1 MARRQRRMLLGTA
14 TALFALIAVPVL
26 LYAQGY
32 RFSSGFTLTKTG
44 GLYVS
49 AGAAEARIYLN
60 NRLRK
65 ETGLLQRGLFVQN
78 LAPATYSVLVS
89 KEEFWPWQKTLQV
102 QEQYVA
108 EAKAFLVPREPQG
121 VVLVNGNYEA
131 FFASPN
137 GRTVL
142 LIENA
147 NGRKKAVFYDPAANR
162 FLNEADAATTRAL
175 AYQSE
180 LLLLDWQDSVVRLA
194 HEKGLVQASMQDTVV
209 QARVT
214 GRAPAATSTRQEYW
228 TYHDRERIW
237 LDRAANAIW
246 VEWLDSTSTLPYYL
260 QAPRE
265 LVFQSI
271 FFRNDATLSLW
282 RSATAFL
289 RWSWTTGATAGC
301 CNLSIKETRRCLR
314 ASAMRWRC
322 MCWTTARLCGLRLPY
337 EYTHTSSETY
347 CADFTARRAKLA

>member
-1 MARRQRRMLLGTA
+1 MARRQRRVLLGTA

-102 QEQYVA
+102 QEQHVA

-121 VVLVNGNYEA
+121 IVLVNGNYEA

-137 GRTVL
+137 GKTVL

-147 NGRKKAVFYDPAANR
+147 NSRKKAVFYHPAANR

-180 LLLLDWQDSVVRLA
+180 LRLLDWQDSIVRLA
-194 HEKGLVQASMQDTVV
+194 HEKGLVQASVQETVV
-209 QARVT
+209 EARVT

-237 LDRAANAIW
+237 LDQAANAIW

-265 LVFQSI
+265 LVFQSSFPIRAIHFFPQRRDVIVMAVSNGI
-271 FFRNDATLSLW
+271 FALELDNRGDGRMLQPVYKGNAPLFARIGNEMALYVLDNGSLMRIALTL
-282 RSATAFL
+282 
-289 RWSWTTGATAGC
+289 
-301 CNLSIKETRRCLR
+301 
-314 ASAMRWRC
+314 
-322 MCWTTARLCGLRLPY
+322 
-337 EYTHTSSETY
+337 
-347 CADFTARRAKLA
+347 